1 MITEN
6 SFSALLG
13 TVTIPSVM
21 EKLGIRDVAAA
32 ARFYDSEVYALLSDK
47 DTALWHLSPA
57 TLVDMY
63 RQELSGSLVVPE
75 EQS

>member
-1 MITEN
+1 MITE
-6 SFSALLG
+6 SAFSTLLG

-21 EKLGIRDVAAA
+21 EKIGVRNTADA

-47 DTALWHLSPA
+47 ETALWHLSPA
-57 TLVDMY
+57 TLAAMY
-63 RQELSGSLVVPE
+63 REELEGSLVMPE

>member
-47 DTALWHLSPA
+47 DTALWHLSPT
-57 TLVDMY
+57 TLADMY